1 MTTIGSALIPLIGA
15 QQQRALSF
23 PQETKDLRAYARPAD
38 GAVSPTLSQDQRNHL
53 SGMAATLSQDSDMAG
68 LSARVRHAVQAYQSQ
83 AVDAEREQISRLLG
97 VDEYA

>member
-23 PQETKDLRAYARPAD
+23 PQETKDLRADARPAND
-38 GAVSPTLSQDQRNHL
+38 AVSSTLSQDQRNHL
-53 SGMAATLSQDSDMAG
+53 GGMVATLSQDNDMAG
-68 LSARVRHAVQAYQSQ
+68 LPARIRHAVQAYQSQ

-97 VDEYA
+97 FDEYA